1 MINKDSA
8 AQLVKY
14 SKLVQQ
20 YAKCG
25 DVKIPTT
32 ETKVSRQRA
41 GQLLNRFSTYVQRLT
56 EQNASVMLSEKA
68 GDKKSASA
76 VAKAEKAT
84 SKAEEKLMELV
95 AKFEG
100 TAAQPATKAGKKE
113 TAAKKAIVK
122 KVAAKK
128 TPAKKAAAKKAPVK
142 QAA

>member
-1 MINKDSA
+1 MINKANA
-8 AQLVKY
+8 AQLVKF

-20 YAKCG
+20 YAKAG
-25 DVKIPTT
+25 DVKNPTA

-41 GQLLNRFSTYVQRLT
+41 GQLLNRFGTYVQRLA

-76 VAKAEKAT
+76 AAKAEKAT
-84 SKAEEKLMELV
+84 SKAEEKLMELA

-100 TAAQPATKAGKKE
+100 TAAQPATKASGKK
-113 TAAKKAIVK
+113 TVAKKAVVK

-128 TPAKKAAAKKAPVK
+128 MPAKKTAAKKAAIN